1 VSRTV
6 PIVRIDVFTARPFA
20 GNPAAAVLDADGL
33 SDPEMQQI
41 AGEMGVAG
49 TAFVSAARK
58 ADADFGLRMFTPKRE
73 VGYSGHTTV
82 AAVHGLLEARR
93 LRGDRVIFE
102 TQGGLLPVEVER
114 RDGGAFIWLEP
125 PRPALAPFAGPL
137 HDTLEALGLSPSRLG
152 VWASPALTPDMDVL
166 LPVDEL
172 ETLRQLAPD
181 MNRLARLGGLHQ
193 LRGFCAV
200 APKGLEPA
208 SATHSRFFVPHYG
221 IPEDIVTGSVHSAIG
236 VWLFE
241 AGRLR
246 PARGLAAF
254 TAEQGDFLGRPGRL
268 AVEVRVKT
276 GADGRDRAVGVRV
289 GGRAVTVLN
298 GSLLLP

>member
-1 VSRTV
+1 MSRTV

-49 TAFVSAARK
+49 TAFVSAAHNTG
-58 ADADFGLRMFTPKRE
+58 ADFRLRMFTPQRE

-82 AAVHGLLEARR
+82 GAAHSLLEAGR
-93 LRGDRVIFE
+93 LGGGRVTFE
-102 TQGGLLPVEVER
+102 TPGGLLPVEVER
-114 RDGGAFIWLEP
+114 RDGGALFWLEP
-125 PRPALAPFAGPL
+125 PRPALAPFEGPL
-137 HDTLEALGLSPSRLG
+137 HDTLEALGLAPSHLG
-152 VWASPALTPDMDVL
+152 VWAFPAVTPDTDGL

-181 MNRLARLGGLHQ
+181 MNRLARLGGMHQ
-193 LRGFCAV
+193 FRGFCVV

-236 VWLFE
+236 VWLLE
-241 AGRLR
+241 AGRLQS
-246 PARGLAAF
+246 ARGLAAF

-268 AVEVRVKT
+268 SVEVRVKT
-276 GADGRDRAVGVRV
+276 GADGRERAVGVRV
-289 GGRAVTVLN
+289 GGRAVTVLK